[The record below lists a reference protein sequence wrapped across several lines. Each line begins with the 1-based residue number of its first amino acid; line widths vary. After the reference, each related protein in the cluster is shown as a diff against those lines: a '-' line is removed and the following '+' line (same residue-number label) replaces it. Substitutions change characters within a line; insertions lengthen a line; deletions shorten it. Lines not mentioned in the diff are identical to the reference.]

1 MQSRIGDRQSK
12 VPEWE
17 VLPPEDRSRSQ
28 RTSASLESRFRWLAL
43 IMDDFLR
50 VPGTKLR
57 FGLDPIIGL
66 LPGIGDVTSAIVS
79 AVAFVHA
86 ARSGVPKILLARMAM
101 NILINE
107 LVGII
112 PGLGDAFSF
121 WFKSNVRNYE
131 LLRRYSAAP
140 AGSRR
145 GDWIFVIAVLSLLF
159 VIVCAG
165 LIVTVLVLEG
175 IGRESSRVRL
185 DYVSCFIVNA
195 NSLTISAKPVA
206 VGDCVSAI
214 DANGR
219 TMWIADADRDDAK
232 RFVVR
237 ADGK

>member
-1 MQSRIGDRQSK
+1 MQSRIEDRQSK

-17 VLPPEDRSRSQ
+17 ILPPEGRSRQ
-28 RTSASLESRFRWLAL
+28 RTSASLDSLFRWLAL

-66 LPGIGDVTSAIVS
+66 VPGIGDVTSAIVS
-79 AVAFVHA
+79 AVALVHA
-86 ARSGVPKILLARMAM
+86 ALSGVPKILLARMAM

-131 LLRRYSAAP
+131 LLRRYSVAP
-140 AGSRR
+140 ARSRR

-175 IGRESSRVRL
+175 IGRFLFRR
-185 DYVSCFIVNA
+185 
-195 NSLTISAKPVA
+195 
-206 VGDCVSAI
+206 
-214 DANGR
+214 
-219 TMWIADADRDDAK
+219 
-232 RFVVR
+232 
-237 ADGK
+237 

>member
-1 MQSRIGDRQSK
+1 MQSRIGNRQSK

-17 VLPPEDRSRSQ
+17 DSCLPKTDPAANGQVPLLNPVSDG
-28 RTSASLESRFRWLAL
+28 
-43 IMDDFLR
+43 LR
-50 VPGTKLR
+50 LSWMISCAFAGTKLR

-131 LLRRYSAAP
+131 LLRRVFCRAP
-140 AGSRR
+140 ARSRR

-165 LIVTVLVLEG
+165 FIVTVLVLEG
-175 IGRESSRVRL
+175 IGRFLFHR
-185 DYVSCFIVNA
+185 
-195 NSLTISAKPVA
+195 
-206 VGDCVSAI
+206 
-214 DANGR
+214 
-219 TMWIADADRDDAK
+219 
-232 RFVVR
+232 
-237 ADGK
+237 

>member
-1 MQSRIGDRQSK
+1 
-12 VPEWE
+12 
-17 VLPPEDRSRSQ
+17 
-28 RTSASLESRFRWLAL
+28 
-43 IMDDFLR
+43 MDDFLR

-145 GDWIFVIAVLSLLF
+145 GDWIFVIAILSLLF

-165 LIVTVLVLEG
+165 FIVTLLVLCA
-175 IGRESSRVRL
+175 RARKVRRLSSTPKFQVLPHPPQRHFRL
-185 DYVSCFIVNA
+185 AKTDTET
-195 NSLTISAKPVA
+195 LTLSRLAA
-206 VGDCVSAI
+206 RHRCEQS
-214 DANGR
+214 
-219 TMWIADADRDDAK
+219 
-232 RFVVR
+232 
-237 ADGK
+237 